1 RMISL
6 THVDLDWGAA
16 QMEQRNGRI
25 LRYGNMNPE
34 VEIDIFATK
43 GSMDGWKAGFV
54 AAKAEGLVD
63 IQRPEPEDGDSSD
76 VVQEIDGAEF
86 DYETMEAEIG
96 GNPYMSQLM
105 KARRRLKD
113 LEIDQHNEAAER
125 IRRAEAL
132 EELRQEAQ

>member
-1 RMISL
+1 
-6 THVDLDWGAA
+6 
-16 QMEQRNGRI
+16 MENERLRI
-25 LRYGNMNPE
+25 A
-34 VEIDIFATK
+34 FATPEYVTEEYFY
-43 GSMDGWKAGFV
+43 GGLANYTHRV
-54 AAKAEGLVD
+54 ARALARLGH
-63 IQRPEPEDGDSSD
+63 D
-76 VVQEIDGAEF
+76 VHVVTLSEIDGAEF

-132 EELRQEAQ
+132 LNRATHLLKESDGRLRRLMRGDAVN